1 MPPSVAISGVDG
13 FVGRH
18 LARAFADRGFAVHGV
33 SGGPIADG
41 DPFLDLL
48 ASVRHADLRRGWPS
62 DAVADAYVNLAGLA
76 AVGPS
81 FADPDRYIST
91 NTAVATALCEHAL
104 ANGGGRVVLISTGG
118 VYAPSAEPVTEASP
132 VRVSS
137 PYVVSKLAMELQAEY
152 YRERGLEV
160 VVARPFNHIGPGQ
173 RQGFLVPDLA
183 AKLAE
188 LPPGE
193 HLPVGNLATFRD
205 YTDVRDV
212 AEAYVRLATQPVGRV
227 LYNVASGRAVSG
239 YEILALI
246 AAEMGI
252 ETPATDS
259 PEALAR
265 PTDNPF
271 VCGDATALRE
281 DTGWQP
287 TIDTTTSIRNFLA
300 AAA

>member
-1 MPPSVAISGVDG
+1 MPQSVAISGVDG

-18 LARAFADRGFAVHGV
+18 LTRAFVDRGIAVHGV
-33 SGGPIADG
+33 SGSPIAPD
-41 DPFLDLL
+41 DPLRELL
-48 ASVRHADLRRGWPS
+48 ASSRSADLRDGWPS

-81 FADPDRYIST
+81 FAAPDRYISN
-91 NTAVATALCEHAL
+91 NTAVATALGEHAL
-104 ANGGGRVVLISTGG
+104 TNGGGRVVFISTGG
-118 VYAPSAEPVTEASP
+118 VYAPSADPVTEASP

-137 PYVVSKLAMELQAEY
+137 PYVISKLAMELQADY

-183 AKLAE
+183 AMLAE
-188 LPPGE
+188 SAPGAR
-193 HLPVGNLATFRD
+193 LSAGNLGTFRD

-212 AEAYVRLATQPVGRV
+212 ADAYVRLATQRV
-227 LYNVASGRAVSG
+227 ARQVYNVASGRAVGG

-246 AAEMGI
+246 AATMGV
-252 ETPATDS
+252 ETPLTDAA
-259 PEALAR
+259 EALAR

-271 VCGDATALRE
+271 VCGDATALRD
-281 DTGWQP
+281 DTGWRP
-287 TIDTTTSIRNFLA
+287 SIDIDTSIRDFLA
-300 AAA
+300 AA